1 MEQLTQ
7 SSDKNLSSPFVGMF
21 LVPCELLG
29 LYVFVTC
36 SDHISTFPFYSQPF
50 SLAIQCVHLQIDC
63 ILLLHCHCTAMQR
76 KYQAVDMCSVLHQV
90 SCCARITPYLHTLQS
105 TPRYPVLQTEAQMW
119 PYLGFLKFTTS
130 SQFPIDT
137 PVFIRRKKII
147 IRLTAQ
153 NNFLLSFPRN
163 RPGAMFLSSLFSEWF
178 IFLNTS
184 NLL

>member
-63 ILLLHCHCTAMQR
+63 ILSLHCHCTAMQR
-76 KYQAVDMCSVLHQV
+76 KYQAVDMQCSASGVML
-90 SCCARITPYLHTLQS
+90 CEDNTLTPHTGEVA
-105 TPRYPVLQTEAQMW
+105 RYPVPQTEAQMW

>member
-36 SDHISTFPFYSQPF
+36 SDHISTFPFCSQPF

-63 ILLLHCHCTAMQR
+63 ILSLHFHCTAMQR

-90 SCCARITPYLHTLQS
+90 SCCARITPYLHTPHRRGGEISCAADWGSNVTIFGIFKIYNQLTISNWHAGFYTKEENYNTADGPEQLS
-105 TPRYPVLQTEAQMW
+105 PEFPEKSARGDVPILSVLWMI
-119 PYLGFLKFTTS
+119 Y
-130 SQFPIDT
+130 
-137 PVFIRRKKII
+137 
-147 IRLTAQ
+147 
-153 NNFLLSFPRN
+153 
-163 RPGAMFLSSLFSEWF
+163 FSKYF
-178 IFLNTS
+178 
-184 NLL
+184 